1 MTLDRL
7 KGEQTVVWAVA
18 VLADGTIVSGD
29 SMGNVK
35 FWDGTMGTQSQSFKG
50 HKVDVLCLAVG
61 SVSFQR
67 PIALSKSC
75 TVFLSFHGTYDV
87 SF

>member
-1 MTLDRL
+1 MTVDQL

-35 FWDGTMGTQSQSFKG
+35 FWDGEMGTQSQSFRT
-50 HKVDVLCLAVG
+50 HKADVLCLTVG
-61 SVSFQR
+61 SVR
-67 PIALSKSC
+67 LSLTFFCRLAS
-75 TVFLSFHGTYDV
+75 
-87 SF
+87 